1 MKQIALAYFPM
12 TWLTG
17 IGLLCFASV
26 FIAACIWIYRPY
38 SKSIYATISDL
49 PLQDPEKAQDND

>member
-1 MKQIALAYFPM
+1 MKQIALSYFPM

-26 FIAACIWIYRPY
+26 FIGACIWIYRPY
-38 SKSIYATISDL
+38 SKKFYTLISDL
-49 PLQDPEKAQDND
+49 PLQDGQKVDK